1 MTNPTP
7 LLHKQE
13 IALGVT
19 TPLISTP
26 FFASGYTLAAA
37 TMPHNEIAVF
47 GGPAGTGKTT
57 CARYV
62 AQNASRA
69 CALVTVPQGP
79 APLDLLRYIYLHV
92 TGHAPSTSARRF
104 NLQNLLLKVLPE
116 WGGVLV
122 IDEMQNSRKDSM
134 AELVYLYEQSN
145 HAFALIMV
153 GTHVIDTIKAHP
165 QLDTRVMGKV
175 LFQPLSGPS
184 LINAVQKLDARLAAT
199 DRAAIAAHDSAAC
212 NGLLRTWVMT
222 IKWMDRLAITGTVSP
237 ADFAQIATLL

>member
-7 LLHKQE
+7 LLHKQQ
-13 IALGVT
+13 IALGVS

-26 FFASGYTLAAA
+26 FFSSGYTLAAA
-37 TMPHNEIAVF
+37 TMPNNEIAVF

-69 CALVTVPQGP
+69 CALVTVPERP

-92 TGHAPSTSARRF
+92 TGHAPSTKSRRF
-104 NLQNLLLKVLPE
+104 DLQNLLLEELSA

-122 IDEMQNSRKDSM
+122 IDEMQNSRADSM
-134 AELVYLYEQSN
+134 AELVYLYEQSD

-153 GTHVIDTIKAHP
+153 GTHVIDAIKAHP
-165 QLDTRVMGKV
+165 QLNTRVMGKV
-175 LFQPLSGPS
+175 LFQPLSGPT
-184 LINAVQKLDARLAAT
+184 LIDAVQQLDPRLDKT
-199 DRAAIAAHDSAAC
+199 SRAAIAAHDSAAC

-222 IKWMDRLAITGTVSP
+222 IKWMDRLAITGAASP